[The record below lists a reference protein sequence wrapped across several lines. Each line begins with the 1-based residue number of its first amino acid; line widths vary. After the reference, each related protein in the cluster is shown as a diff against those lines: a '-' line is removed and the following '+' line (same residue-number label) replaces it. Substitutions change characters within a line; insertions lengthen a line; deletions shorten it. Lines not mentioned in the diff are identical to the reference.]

1 MVTALRDVRRVWGV
15 AVVMLGMLVGTPAEA
30 RQTPASQ
37 APAPAQAQAQAPASW
52 TERLSIRGYAQF
64 RLTRATTPDEGPT
77 LEVPADRSVLPQES
91 FIIRRGR
98 IILSGDVS
106 SRMFLYAQ
114 VDLNGVPGAGD
125 YAVQMRDLY
134 ADIALTADRAWRV
147 RVGQSKVP
155 YGWVNMQSSQNRLPM
170 ERADALNSA
179 VEGERDYGAYL
190 MWASPEARRRFRD
203 LVNLGLKGSGD
214 YGVAAVGVFNGQGL
228 NRADQNGQLHQMA
241 RVSYP
246 FRLRSGQYM
255 EVGVQA
261 YQGRFVS
268 AVGAL
273 AGPGGSVTPM
283 RPDEGVEDARVAGTF
298 VWYPQPFGFEAEW
311 TVGRGPELSDDLRS
325 IKARRLQGGYVQ
337 ATWRRAFGQGHLQ
350 PFARWHYYDG
360 GRKFARN
367 APRNHVNELDLG
379 LEVARWREV
388 ETVLSYTRTFAR
400 SRTSAFPYDLS
411 QRAHR
416 VGMQVQ
422 WNY

>member
-1 MVTALRDVRRVWGV
+1 MTGV
-15 AVVMLGMLVGTPAEA
+15 AAVLLSMSMARPVQA
-30 RQTPASQ
+30 RQASAPQ
-37 APAPAQAQAQAPASW
+37 APASSPAPASW
-52 TERLSIRGYAQF
+52 TDRLSIRGYAQF
-64 RLTRATTPDEGPT
+64 RLSRATTPDVGPT
-77 LEVPADRSVLPQES
+77 LEVPADRSVLPNES

-98 IILSGDVS
+98 VILSGDVS

-190 MWASPEARRRFRD
+190 MWASPAARRRFRE

-214 YGVAAVGVFNGQGL
+214 YGVAAIGVFNGQGL

-255 EVGVQA
+255 EMSMQA

-273 AGPGGSVTPM
+273 AAPGGSVTPI

-298 VWYPQPFGFEAEW
+298 VWYPQPFGLEAEW
-311 TVGRGPELSDDLRS
+311 TVGRGPELSDDLRT
-325 IKARRLQGGYVQ
+325 IEARRLQGGYVQ

-350 PFARWHYYDG
+350 PFARWHYYEG

-379 LEVARWREV
+379 IEVARWRDV
-388 ETVLSYTRTFAR
+388 ETVVSYTRTFAR

-416 VGMQVQ
+416 VGVQVQ

>member
-1 MVTALRDVRRVWGV
+1 MTALRDVRRVWGV
-15 AVVMLGMLVGTPAEA
+15 AVVMLGILVGTPAEA
-30 RQTPASQ
+30 RQTPDPQAPGP
-37 APAPAQAQAQAPASW
+37 APAPSPASW

-98 IILSGDVS
+98 VILSGDVS

-125 YAVQMRDLY
+125 FAVQMRDLY

-147 RVGQSKVP
+147 RLGLSKVP

-170 ERADALNSA
+170 ERSDAINSA

-203 LVNLGLKGSGD
+203 LVNRGLKGSGD
-214 YGVAAVGVFNGQGL
+214 YGVAAIGVFNGQGL
-228 NRADQNGQLHQMA
+228 NRPDQNGQLHQLA
-241 RVSYP
+241 RVAYP
-246 FRLRSGQYM
+246 FRLPSGQYV
-255 EVGVQA
+255 EFGVQA

-268 AVGAL
+268 AVGPL
-273 AGPGGSVTPM
+273 ASPGGSVTPM

-298 VWYPQPFGFEAEW
+298 VWYPQPFGLEAEW
-311 TVGRGPELSDDLRS
+311 TVGRGPELSDDLRT
-325 IKARRLQGGYVQ
+325 IDARRLQGGYVQ

-350 PFARWHYYDG
+350 PFVRWHYYDG

-416 VGMQVQ
+416 VGVQVQ